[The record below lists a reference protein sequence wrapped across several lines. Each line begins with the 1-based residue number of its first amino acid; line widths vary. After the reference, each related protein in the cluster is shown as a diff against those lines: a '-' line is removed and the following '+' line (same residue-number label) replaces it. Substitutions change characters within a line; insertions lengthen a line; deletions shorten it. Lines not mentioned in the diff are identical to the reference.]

1 MKRSLKRLPIL
12 KQLLAAI
19 HTLRSPLDEN
29 AHAIR
34 PAWSLGWS
42 VGMGICPAAARF
54 VGNGETHN
62 LFQREGVRRFFIIFQ
77 GT

>member
-1 MKRSLKRLPIL
+1 MKRLLKRLPIL

-19 HTLRSPLDEN
+19 HTLRSPLYEN
-29 AHAIR
+29 THAIR

-42 VGMGICPAAARF
+42 VGMAICPAAARF
-54 VGNGETHN
+54 VRNGETYN
-62 LFQREGVRRFFIIFQ
+62 LFHREGVRRLFIIFQ